1 MGCSSVCSNVLKVIK
16 EENHNTNYIQ
26 QKSLLDHSE
35 PIPRESMVYILA
47 QMKSCV
53 CKIRCIDGFGTG
65 FFCVIPFPDLN
76 NLLPVLIT
84 NNHVLNKKDIEIG
97 KEIIFTTNDEK
108 NFYYILID
116 KERKVYTN
124 EESYD
129 ITIIEIM
136 EKDTNILE
144 NIFLEIDDQIFNSN
158 IDSYN
163 EIYNQK
169 SIYLLHYPNGQK
181 IEYSGGVIK
190 NISIDNCDIQHF
202 CSTKEGSSGSPII
215 NLLNYKVIGIHK
227 GTMEKRNWN
236 LGSLIK
242 RPIEEF
248 NKLYQNKTKIDIF
261 VEIFN
266 KNNFDFNPL
275 NNGIEGINDRINNEE
290 ESFGRFKDTMVI
302 NFRSQE
308 ENINMAIKCRGTD
321 IFSRV
326 EERFYNYYPEF
337 KEANNHFLCKGN
349 VISRFNTIK
358 ENKIKD
364 GDIILIFKIE

>member
-1 MGCSSVCSNVLKVIK
+1 M
-16 EENHNTNYIQ
+16 
-26 QKSLLDHSE
+26 
-35 PIPRESMVYILA
+35 
-47 QMKSCV
+47 
-53 CKIRCIDGFGTG
+53 
-65 FFCVIPFPDLN
+65 
-76 NLLPVLIT
+76 
-84 NNHVLNKKDIEIG
+84 
-97 KEIIFTTNDEK
+97 
-108 NFYYILID
+108 
-116 KERKVYTN
+116 
-124 EESYD
+124 
-129 ITIIEIM
+129 
-136 EKDTNILE
+136 
-144 NIFLEIDDQIFNSN
+144 
-158 IDSYN
+158 
-163 EIYNQK
+163 IYK
-169 SIYLLHYPNGQK
+169 
-181 IEYSGGVIK
+181 
-190 NISIDNCDIQHF
+190 HF
-202 CSTKEGSSGSPII
+202 CSTKAGSSGSPII

-337 KEANNHFLCKGN
+337 KETNNHFLCKGN